1 MTFDDIDVNAQDDS
15 GLIPVMLAVESR
27 NVDVIAHF
35 LKNPLC
41 DVRLKNKAGETVAD
55 IAGKLKGL
63 QPDLYRLID
72 VVYTRSVTSPSASG
86 LLSDVSV
93 EDQLK
98 FLRYSVQRH
107 DGFSQM
113 LKDDVTTQLDC
124 VSSDIA
130 QQTGG
135 KIGAATKMSE
145 LHRKKLL
152 CLRAFLCEEMMPV
165 GVVFRL
171 WSDDVITDEL
181 REDIEQLTTRRQK
194 CVRLLTVLP
203 LLGSRAYD
211 SLIRALRAEN
221 QSHVADEIERFDPYV
236 TQTEEATSQE
246 LVMRPDQLVFPPSGG
261 EPYAIVPLRFL
272 QGDTRAHPRG
282 SHVTREQTPALG
294 DARDSTV

>member
-1 MTFDDIDVNAQDDS
+1 MSERSSV
-15 GLIPVMLAVESR
+15 
-27 NVDVIAHF
+27 HH
-35 LKNPLC
+35 
-41 DVRLKNKAGETVAD
+41 
-55 IAGKLKGL
+55 
-63 QPDLYRLID
+63 ID
-72 VVYTRSVTSPSASG
+72 VVYTRSVTSPSASV

-98 FLRYSVQRH
+98 FLRQSVQRH
-107 DGFSQM
+107 DGFSQT

-130 QQTGG
+130 QQMGG
-135 KIGAATKMSE
+135 KFGAATKMSE

-152 CLRAFLCEEMMPV
+152 CLRALLCDEIIPA

-221 QSHVADEIERFDPYV
+221 QSHVADEIERFDPYA
-236 TQTEEATSQE
+236 QTEEATSQE
-246 LVMRPDQLVFPPSGG
+246 LVTRPDQLVFPQSGG

-272 QGDTRAHPRG
+272 HGETVTHARG
-282 SHVTREQTPALG
+282 GHVTRQAPALG
-294 DARDSTV
+294 DGSVGTG